1 MNKIAVYPGSFDP
14 ITLGHVDII
23 QRLSLV
29 FEKVIV
35 LVAKSSTKAG
45 LFTPEERKYLI
56 QKTLKDLKNVEVDI
70 FEGLTVDYLKK
81 VNAKV
86 IVRGLR
92 AVVDFEYEMTMA
104 SMNKKL
110 QPEFET
116 MLMFAAPEYYY
127 ISSRGVKEVA
137 ANGGSLQGLVPDL
150 VIQPLVQRLKSKQE
164 D

>member
-1 MNKIAVYPGSFDP
+1 MSKIAVYPGSFDP

-45 LFTPEERKYLI
+45 LFTPEERKSLI